1 MGIYFCG
8 RELLFDN
15 FWRVIFIIGLLFVCI
30 GFLCCVVFVG
40 FCFVVGVVGIVGIGG
55 LVVGGCRLVC
65 CGRCCLFVVGCWCLG
80 GLVGVFR
87 VGVSRL
93 LFVLFVVGFVGW
105 LCVCGGWFGLVLGGR
120 LGFG

>member
-65 CGRCCLFVVGCWCLG
+65 CGRCCLFVVG
-80 GLVGVFR
+80 
-87 VGVSRL
+87 
-93 LFVLFVVGFVGW
+93 FVGW